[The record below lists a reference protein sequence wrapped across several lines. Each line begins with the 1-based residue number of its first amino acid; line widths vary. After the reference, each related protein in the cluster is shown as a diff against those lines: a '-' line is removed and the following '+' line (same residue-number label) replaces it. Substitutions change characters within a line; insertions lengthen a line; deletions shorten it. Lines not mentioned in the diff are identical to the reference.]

1 MQAEE
6 RERGNELGGFHFLVL
21 LEDCVAGGDCF
32 FCLCAHRLA
41 PRLLLR
47 AFDSVLEARGL
58 RCGARAAF
66 CGAVDTR
73 FASQMEAICQLGG
86 YSKDPFDFSEVFLV
100 GTCQDVFPG
109 HFESYTTKERRLGY
123 RRQNLIGSR
132 NASATS
138 LRDERYIRRGSGR
151 IDGVGP
157 RDKYI
162 GSCTTRSPARKRT

>member
-1 MQAEE
+1 MRSAGGSRLAQIGFLKESLSFDAVRTSPARSARPSAPRSRRPTAAGVAVPCVGRGERRATRDGVDATRGRRRRRRAQIVSSDAVQGEE

-66 CGAVDTR
+66 STLAPAIWRGLL
-73 FASQMEAICQLGG
+73 AS
-86 YSKDPFDFSEVFLV
+86 PRRPNDF
-100 GTCQDVFPG
+100 
-109 HFESYTTKERRLGY
+109 
-123 RRQNLIGSR
+123 
-132 NASATS
+132 
-138 LRDERYIRRGSGR
+138 
-151 IDGVGP
+151 
-157 RDKYI
+157 
-162 GSCTTRSPARKRT
+162 